1 MAKPASML
9 EFALVRVAMI
19 IVRSL
24 LVIFLALVTGFALPY
39 CYAFLNISYVQD
51 VQVWLVTNKALL
63 NLLGQWFSG
72 VLAEQAMYWL
82 VVTITASVY
91 GILFGAILGLLI
103 GFLHAGRLFFYV
115 SLWYPIL
122 FFFGAFFPPILG
134 LKVDGYP
141 LIKPIEAIGHHWQP
155 TLVILFSLFCLFFA
169 LFRGFSE
176 SGEKKSTEADYL
188 FR

>member
-1 MAKPASML
+1 MA
-9 EFALVRVAMI
+9 

-24 LVIFLALVTGFALPY
+24 LVIFMAAVTGFALPY

-82 VVTITASVY
+82 VVTVTASVY

-115 SLWYPIL
+115 SLWYPVT
-122 FFFGAFFPPILG
+122 FFCAAFYPPL
-134 LKVDGYP
+134 LKLSIDGYP
-141 LIKPIEAIGHHWQP
+141 LIKPIEAIGHNWQP
-155 TLVILFSLFCLFFA
+155 TLVILFALFCLFFA
-169 LFRGFSE
+169 LFRGFSAPE
-176 SGEKKSTEADYL
+176 EEKTAKTDYL